1 MLGFRKIRDLPA
13 GVPTS
18 GSMLMFA
25 NDEEAEFKQTNAA
38 TVRDL
43 LPLSF
48 FELEEGVLTV
58 TERPTTFK
66 KVGGNLYLKSA
77 CIGTATFQVDG
88 DKLVITTK

>member
-13 GVPTS
+13 SVPTS

-25 NDEEAEFKQTNAA
+25 NDEESEFKQTSAS

-48 FELEEGVLTV
+48 FELENGVLTV